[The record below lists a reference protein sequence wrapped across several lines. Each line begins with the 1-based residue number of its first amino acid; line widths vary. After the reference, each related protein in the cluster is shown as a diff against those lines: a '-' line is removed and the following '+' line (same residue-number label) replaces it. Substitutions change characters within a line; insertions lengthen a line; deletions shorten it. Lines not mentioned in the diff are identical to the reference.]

1 VPDSI
6 ILLILN
12 NAFTYAKATN
22 VTHLHI
28 TSSFVVIAS
37 HLIVVYNH
45 HFMIFLMI
53 TFFAVV

>member
-12 NAFTYAKATN
+12 NAFTYAKAKN
-22 VTHLHI
+22 ISYLHI
-28 TSSFVVIAS
+28 TPSFVVTAS

-45 HFMIFLMI
+45 HFMIF
-53 TFFAVV
+53 